1 MLGLVQNTEPTE
13 PAKDAVRMWEQW
25 LGIVLNQSIMIL
37 FYRGE
42 LYSTLHNSFYFPLP
56 GDTSFYCLPV
66 TGRDFANFAADRVR
80 HSFARHCKAAAF
92 DAHGLVCS
100 NSATCLHYISAIS
113 SCSLLI
119 HATSISSR
127 SANCSS
133 SHREHD
139 PEDWQVARPSA
150 PFADRFILRRER

>member
-56 GDTSFYCLPV
+56 GDTSLYCLPV

-80 HSFARHCKAAAF
+80 HSFARIARLQHSMLMDWYARIQPHVYITFLQSPHVAF
-92 DAHGLVCS
+92 
-100 NSATCLHYISAIS
+100 
-113 SCSLLI
+113 
-119 HATSISSR
+119 
-127 SANCSS
+127 
-133 SHREHD
+133 
-139 PEDWQVARPSA
+139 
-150 PFADRFILRRER
+150 